1 MAALVGARNFRLA
14 LVQLLVAA
22 SKETNL
28 QNARR
33 KILEASQNGAN
44 VVVLPECFNSP
55 YGTKYFPEYAEK
67 VPGGPSTTALSR
79 MAQDAN
85 VWLIGGS
92 IPELSVTDTTKY
104 YNTCTIYSPTGEL
117 AATHRKLHLF
127 DIDVAGRL
135 KFTESEVL
143 SAGSALTH
151 VQTDYGKLGIA
162 ICYDIR
168 FPELAMIAARKGCV
182 AMLYP
187 GAFNTVTG
195 PLHWELL
202 GRSRA
207 LDNQFYVACCSPA
220 RDVNFKDY
228 QAYGHSMIVDPMGQV
243 MAVTGEKEDIVY
255 ADIDVEKINESR
267 SSIPVS
273 VQRRLDLYDDVAKPM
288 TEVGDGKVFRSIP

>member
-1 MAALVGARNFRLA
+1 MLVVIIQSVSNIVRIQACTNPLGTPSQYGTVYGPSSEVCCNNIF
-14 LVQLLVAA
+14 
-22 SKETNL
+22 ETSTDGDGDVIGLEELTNTS
-28 QNARR
+28 RR
-33 KILEASQNGAN
+33 KNIQDGKLGIAI
-44 VVVLPECFNSP
+44 C
-55 YGTKYFPEYAEK
+55 YDIRFPELAMIAARK
-67 VPGGPSTTALSR
+67 GCVAML
-79 MAQDAN
+79 
-85 VWLIGGS
+85 
-92 IPELSVTDTTKY
+92 
-104 YNTCTIYSPTGEL
+104 GEL

-243 MAVTGEKEDIVY
+243 MAETGV
-255 ADIDVEKINESR
+255 
-267 SSIPVS
+267 
-273 VQRRLDLYDDVAKPM
+273 
-288 TEVGDGKVFRSIP
+288 VFP

>member
-14 LVQLLVAA
+14 LVQLLVTA

-117 AATHRKLHLF
+117 AATHRKL
-127 DIDVAGRL
+127 
-135 KFTESEVL
+135 
-143 SAGSALTH
+143 
-151 VQTDYGKLGIA
+151 
-162 ICYDIR
+162 
-168 FPELAMIAARKGCV
+168 
-182 AMLYP
+182 
-187 GAFNTVTG
+187 
-195 PLHWELL
+195 
-202 GRSRA
+202 
-207 LDNQFYVACCSPA
+207 
-220 RDVNFKDY
+220 
-228 QAYGHSMIVDPMGQV
+228 
-243 MAVTGEKEDIVY
+243 
-255 ADIDVEKINESR
+255 
-267 SSIPVS
+267 
-273 VQRRLDLYDDVAKPM
+273 
-288 TEVGDGKVFRSIP
+288 